1 MNDVGYKG
9 FRQDELEYQYNPRV
23 SVPEFPELAKV
34 RAALSRKVRESAR
47 SWLDL
52 PYGKSPRE
60 KLDIY
65 AADPSTRAP
74 AFAGDSRSGFRPMGV
89 LEGATGSPVGLHK
102 AGGPVFVYLHGGYWR
117 GGSKEDN
124 CNFAPTFTAR
134 GATVVLVEYDLC
146 PQVTVSDIV
155 GETRS
160 AIAWVYRN
168 IAGYGGDPG
177 KICLAGS
184 SAGGQLTAMAL
195 AHDWE
200 KQDLPRDIIKGAL
213 AMSGVYDLDMV
224 MRISVQEEVRLTPEM
239 AQENNPFL
247 HPPMA
252 RCPILIAVGGAEPKG
267 WQQMSEDYFNYC
279 KARGLSVEYLVV
291 PGANHYTVPE
301 ALLNEKSPLTEAML
315 RQMGLSADRQ
325 P

>member
-1 MNDVGYKG
+1 MREIGYKG
-9 FRQDELEYQYNPRV
+9 FRQDELEYQFNPRV
-23 SVPEFPELAKV
+23 SVPEFPELSKV
-34 RAALSRKVRESAR
+34 RAALSRKVRESAK
-47 SWLDL
+47 SWLDV

-74 AFAGDSRSGFRPMGV
+74 AFAGGSRSGFRPMDV
-89 LEGATGSPVGLHK
+89 LEGATGLPVGLHK
-102 AGGPVFVYLHGGYWR
+102 PGGPVFVYLHGGYWR
-117 GGSKEDN
+117 GGNKEDN
-124 CNFAPTFTAR
+124 CNFAPTFTAC

-146 PQVTVSDIV
+146 PQVTVSDIL

-160 AIAWVYRN
+160 AVAWIYRN
-168 IAGYGGDPG
+168 IARYSGDPG
-177 KICLAGS
+177 KIHLAGA
-184 SAGGQLTAMAL
+184 SAGGHLTAMAL
-195 AHDWE
+195 AYDWE

-213 AMSGVYDLDMV
+213 VMSGVYDLDMV

-239 AQENNPFL
+239 ARENDPFL
-247 HPPMA
+247 HPPLA
-252 RCPILIAVGGAEPKG
+252 RCPILVAVGGAEPKG

-301 ALLNEKSPLTEAML
+301 QFLDESSSLTQAALK
-315 RQMGLSADRQ
+315 QMIL
-325 P
+325 

>member
-1 MNDVGYKG
+1 MNEVGYKG
-9 FRQDELEYQYNPRV
+9 FRADELEYQFNPRV
-23 SVPEFPELAKV
+23 SVPEFPELSKV
-34 RAALSRKVRESAR
+34 RAALSRKVRESAK
-47 SWLDL
+47 SWLDV

-65 AADPSTRAP
+65 AADKP
-74 AFAGDSRSGFRPMGV
+74 
-89 LEGATGSPVGLHK
+89 
-102 AGGPVFVYLHGGYWR
+102 GGPVFVYLHGGYWR

-146 PQVTVSDIV
+146 PRVTVSEIV

-160 AIAWVYRN
+160 AVAWIYRN
-168 IAGYGGDPG
+168 IARYRGDPG
-177 KICLAGS
+177 KIHLAGA
-184 SAGGQLTAMAL
+184 SAGGHLTAMAL

-200 KQDLPRDIIKGAL
+200 KQDLPRDIIKGAVV
-213 AMSGVYDLDMV
+213 MSGVYDLDMV

-239 AQENNPFL
+239 ARENNPFL

-252 RCPILIAVGGAEPKG
+252 SCPILVAVGGAEPKG
-267 WQQMSEDYFNYC
+267 WQQMSEDFFNYC
-279 KARGLSVEYLVV
+279 KARGPSVKYLVV

-301 ALLNEKSPLTEAML
+301 QFLDASSSLTQAALKQMML
-315 RQMGLSADRQ
+315 
-325 P
+325 

>member
-1 MNDVGYKG
+1 MC
-9 FRQDELEYQYNPRV
+9 
-23 SVPEFPELAKV
+23 S
-34 RAALSRKVRESAR
+34 S
-47 SWLDL
+47 DL
-52 PYGKSPRE
+52 K
-60 KLDIY
+60 IY
-65 AADPSTRAP
+65 
-74 AFAGDSRSGFRPMGV
+74 
-89 LEGATGSPVGLHK
+89 
-102 AGGPVFVYLHGGYWR
+102 
-117 GGSKEDN
+117 
-124 CNFAPTFTAR
+124 
-134 GATVVLVEYDLC
+134 
-146 PQVTVSDIV
+146 
-155 GETRS
+155 
-160 AIAWVYRN
+160 
-168 IAGYGGDPG
+168 
-177 KICLAGS
+177 LAGS
-184 SAGGQLTAMAL
+184 SAGGHLTAMAL

>member
-1 MNDVGYKG
+1 MNEVGYKG
-9 FRQDELEYQYNPRV
+9 FRADELEYQFNPRV
-23 SVPEFPELAKV
+23 SVPEFPELSKV
-34 RAALSRKVRESAR
+34 RAALSRKVRESAK
-47 SWLDL
+47 SWLDV

-65 AADPSTRAP
+65 AADKP
-74 AFAGDSRSGFRPMGV
+74 
-89 LEGATGSPVGLHK
+89 
-102 AGGPVFVYLHGGYWR
+102 GGPVFVYLHGGYWR

-146 PQVTVSDIV
+146 PRVTVSEIV

-160 AIAWVYRN
+160 AVAWIYRN
-168 IAGYGGDPG
+168 IARYRGDPG
-177 KICLAGS
+177 KIHLAGA
-184 SAGGQLTAMAL
+184 SAGGHLTAMAL

-200 KQDLPRDIIKGAL
+200 KQDLPRDIIKGAVVI
-213 AMSGVYDLDMV
+213 SGVYDLDMV
-224 MRISVQEEVRLTPEM
+224 MRISVQEEVRLTPEI
-239 AQENNPFL
+239 AREDNPFL
-247 HPPMA
+247 HPPLV
-252 RCPILIAVGGAEPKG
+252 RCPILVAIGGAEPKG

-301 ALLNEKSPLTEAML
+301 GLADEKSPLAQAML
-315 RQMGLSADRQ
+315 KQMGLSADRQ

>member
-1 MNDVGYKG
+1 MSEVVYKG
-9 FRQDELEYQYNPRV
+9 FREDELEYQYNPRV
-23 SVPEFPELAKV
+23 SVPEFPELSKA
-34 RAALSRKVRESAR
+34 RAAQARKVRESAK
-47 SWLDL
+47 SWLDV

-60 KLDIY
+60 KADIY
-65 AADPSTRAP
+65 AANKP
-74 AFAGDSRSGFRPMGV
+74 
-89 LEGATGSPVGLHK
+89 
-102 AGGPVFVYLHGGYWR
+102 GGPVFVYLHGGYWR

-124 CNFAPTFTAR
+124 CNFAPTFTKR

-155 GETRS
+155 GEARS
-160 AIAWVYRN
+160 AIAWIYRN

-177 KICLAGS
+177 KIYLAGA
-184 SAGGQLTAMAL
+184 SAGGHLTAMAL
-195 AHDWE
+195 ANDWE
-200 KQDLPRDIIKGAL
+200 KQSLPPNIIKGAL

-239 AQENNPFL
+239 VQENSPFL
-247 HPPMA
+247 QPMMA
-252 RCPILIAVGGAEPKG
+252 GCPILVAVGGAEPKG

-301 ALLNEKSPLTEAML
+301 GLMDEKSPLTQAVL
-315 RQMGLSADRQ
+315 RQMGR
-325 P
+325 

>member
-1 MNDVGYKG
+1 MNEVGYKG
-9 FRQDELEYQYNPRV
+9 FRADELEYQFNPRV
-23 SVPEFPELAKV
+23 SVPEFPELSKV
-34 RAALSRKVRESAR
+34 RAALSRKVRESAK
-47 SWLDL
+47 SWLDV

-65 AADPSTRAP
+65 AADKP
-74 AFAGDSRSGFRPMGV
+74 
-89 LEGATGSPVGLHK
+89 
-102 AGGPVFVYLHGGYWR
+102 GGPVFVYLHGGYWR

-146 PQVTVSDIV
+146 PRVTVSEIV

-160 AIAWVYRN
+160 AVAWIYRN
-168 IAGYGGDPG
+168 IARYRGDPG
-177 KICLAGS
+177 KIHLAGA
-184 SAGGQLTAMAL
+184 SAGGHLTAMAL

-200 KQDLPRDIIKGAL
+200 KQDLPRDIIKGAVVI
-213 AMSGVYDLDMV
+213 SGVYDLDMV

-239 AQENNPFL
+239 ARENNPFL
-247 HPPMA
+247 RPPIA
-252 RCPILIAVGGAEPKG
+252 RCPILVAVGGAEPKG

-279 KARGLSVEYLVV
+279 KARGRSVEFLVV

-301 ALLNEKSPLTEAML
+301 QFLDASSSLTQATLE
-315 RQMGLSADRQ
+315 QMVL
-325 P
+325 

>member
-23 SVPEFPELAKV
+23 SVPEFPELSKT
-34 RAALSRKVRESAR
+34 RAAQARKVRESAK
-47 SWLDL
+47 SWLDV

-65 AADPSTRAP
+65 AAGGP
-74 AFAGDSRSGFRPMGV
+74 
-89 LEGATGSPVGLHK
+89 
-102 AGGPVFVYLHGGYWR
+102 GGPVFVYLHGGYWR

-160 AIAWVYRN
+160 AVAWVYRN
-168 IAGYGGDPG
+168 IASYGGDPG
-177 KICLAGS
+177 KIYLAGA
-184 SAGGQLTAMAL
+184 SAGGHLTAMAL
-195 AHDWE
+195 ANNWE
-200 KQDLPRDIIKGAL
+200 KQALPRDIIKGAL

-239 AQENNPFL
+239 AQKNNPFL

-252 RCPILIAVGGAEPKG
+252 RCPILLAVGDAEPKG

-279 KARGLSVEYLVV
+279 KGRGLSVEYLVV
-291 PGANHYTVPE
+291 PGANHYTVAE
-301 ALLNEKSPLTEAML
+301 QFLDASSSLTQAALKQMML
-315 RQMGLSADRQ
+315 
-325 P
+325 

>member
-1 MNDVGYKG
+1 MSEVVYKG

-34 RAALSRKVRESAR
+34 RAALSRKVRDSAK
-47 SWLDL
+47 SWLDV

-65 AADPSTRAP
+65 AADPSTQAP
-74 AFAGDSRSGFRPMGV
+74 AFAGGSGSGFRPMGV
-89 LEGATGSPVGLHK
+89 LEGATGLPVGLHK
-102 AGGPVFVYLHGGYWR
+102 PGGPVFVYLHGGYWR

-124 CNFAPTFTAR
+124 CNFAPTLTAR

-160 AIAWVYRN
+160 AIAWIYRN
-168 IAGYGGDPG
+168 IARYGGDSG
-177 KICLAGS
+177 KIHLAGA
-184 SAGGQLTAMAL
+184 SAGGHLTAMAL

-239 AQENNPFL
+239 ARENNPFL
-247 HPPMA
+247 HPPMV
-252 RCPILIAVGGAEPKG
+252 RCPILVAVGGAEPKG

-279 KARGLSVEYLVV
+279 KARGLSVEYFVV

-301 ALLNEKSPLTEAML
+301 QFLDASSSLTKAALKQMML
-315 RQMGLSADRQ
+315 
-325 P
+325 

>member
-1 MNDVGYKG
+1 MNEVGYKG
-9 FRQDELEYQYNPRV
+9 FRADELEYQFNPRV
-23 SVPEFPELAKV
+23 SVPEFPELSKV
-34 RAALSRKVRESAR
+34 RAALSRKVRESAK
-47 SWLDL
+47 SWLDV

-65 AADPSTRAP
+65 AADKP
-74 AFAGDSRSGFRPMGV
+74 
-89 LEGATGSPVGLHK
+89 
-102 AGGPVFVYLHGGYWR
+102 GGPVFVYLHGGYWR

-146 PQVTVSDIV
+146 PRVTVSEIV

-160 AIAWVYRN
+160 AVAWIYRN
-168 IAGYGGDPG
+168 IARYRGDPG
-177 KICLAGS
+177 KIHLAGA
-184 SAGGQLTAMAL
+184 SAGGHLTVMAL

-213 AMSGVYDLDMV
+213 VMSGVYDLNMV
-224 MRISVQEEVRLTPEM
+224 MRISVQEEVRLTPEI
-239 AQENNPFL
+239 AREDNPFL
-247 HPPMA
+247 HPPLV
-252 RCPILIAVGGAEPKG
+252 RCPILVAIGGAEPKG

-301 ALLNEKSPLTEAML
+301 GLADEKSPLAQAML
-315 RQMGLSADRQ
+315 KQMGLSADRQ

>member
-1 MNDVGYKG
+1 MSEVGYKG

-23 SVPEFPELAKV
+23 SVPEYPELSKA
-34 RAALSRKVRESAR
+34 RAAQARKVRESAK
-47 SWLDL
+47 SWLDV

-65 AADPSTRAP
+65 AAD
-74 AFAGDSRSGFRPMGV
+74 RP
-89 LEGATGSPVGLHK
+89 
-102 AGGPVFVYLHGGYWR
+102 GGPVFVYLHGGYWR

-134 GATVVLVEYDLC
+134 GATVVIVEYDLC

-160 AIAWVYRN
+160 AVAWLYHN
-168 IAGYGGDPG
+168 IARYGGDPG
-177 KICLAGS
+177 KIYLAGA
-184 SAGGQLTAMAL
+184 SAGGHLTAMAL

-247 HPPMA
+247 HPPLA
-252 RCPILIAVGGAEPKG
+252 RCPILVAVGGAEPKG

-279 KARGLSVEYLVV
+279 KGRGLSVEYLVV

-301 ALLNEKSPLTEAML
+301 QFLDPSSPLTVAAL
-315 RQMGLSADRQ
+315 KQMKL
-325 P
+325 

>member
-1 MNDVGYKG
+1 MTEVGYRG
-9 FRQDELEYQYNPRV
+9 FRQDELEYQFNPRV

-34 RAALSRKVRESAR
+34 RSALSRKVRESAK
-47 SWLDL
+47 SWLDV

-65 AADPSTRAP
+65 AADKP
-74 AFAGDSRSGFRPMGV
+74 
-89 LEGATGSPVGLHK
+89 
-102 AGGPVFVYLHGGYWR
+102 GGPVFVYLHGGYWR

-124 CNFAPTFTAR
+124 CNFAPTLTVR
-134 GATVVLVEYDLC
+134 GATVVLIEYDLC

-168 IAGYGGDPG
+168 IARYGGDPG
-177 KICLAGS
+177 KIHLTGA
-184 SAGGQLTAMAL
+184 SAGGHLTAMAL

-224 MRISVQEEVRLTPEM
+224 MRISVQEEVRLTPELVR
-239 AQENNPFL
+239 ENNPFL
-247 HPPMA
+247 HPPLVH
-252 RCPILIAVGGAEPKG
+252 CPILVAVGGAEPKG
-267 WQQMSEDYFNYC
+267 WQQMSEDYFKYC
-279 KARGLSVEYLVV
+279 KAQGLSVEYLVV

-301 ALLNEKSPLTEAML
+301 QFLDASSSLTQAALKQMML
-315 RQMGLSADRQ
+315 
-325 P
+325 

>member
-1 MNDVGYKG
+1 MTEVGYKG
-9 FRQDELEYQYNPRV
+9 FRQDELEYQFNPRV

-34 RAALSRKVRESAR
+34 RAALSRKVRGSAK
-47 SWLDL
+47 SWLDV

-65 AADPSTRAP
+65 AADKP
-74 AFAGDSRSGFRPMGV
+74 
-89 LEGATGSPVGLHK
+89 
-102 AGGPVFVYLHGGYWR
+102 GGPVFVYLHGGYWR

-124 CNFAPTFTAR
+124 CNFAPTLTAR

-146 PQVTVSDIV
+146 PQVTVSGIV

-160 AIAWVYRN
+160 AIGWIFRN

-177 KICLAGS
+177 KVHLAGA
-184 SAGGQLTAMAL
+184 SAGGHLTAMAL
-195 AHDWE
+195 ANDWG
-200 KQDLPRDIIKGAL
+200 KHDLPRDIIKGAL

-239 AQENNPFL
+239 ARENNPFL
-247 HPPMA
+247 HPPLV
-252 RCPILIAVGGAEPKG
+252 RCPVLVAVGGAEPKG

-301 ALLNEKSPLTEAML
+301 QFLDASSLLTQAALKQMML
-315 RQMGLSADRQ
+315 
-325 P
+325 

>member
-1 MNDVGYKG
+1 MSDVGYKG
-9 FRQDELEYQYNPRV
+9 FRHDELEYQFNPRV
-23 SVPEFPELAKV
+23 SVPEFPEL
-34 RAALSRKVRESAR
+34 SKVRESAK
-47 SWLDL
+47 SWLDV

-65 AADPSTRAP
+65 AAD
-74 AFAGDSRSGFRPMGV
+74 RS
-89 LEGATGSPVGLHK
+89 
-102 AGGPVFVYLHGGYWR
+102 GGPVFVYLHGGYWR

-124 CNFAPTFTAR
+124 CSFAPTFTKR
-134 GATVVLVEYDLC
+134 DVTVVLVEYDLC

-155 GETRS
+155 RETRS
-160 AIAWVYRN
+160 AVEWTYRN
-168 IAGYGGDPG
+168 IARYGGNPG
-177 KICLAGS
+177 NIYLAGS
-184 SAGGQLTAMAL
+184 SAGGHLTAMAL

-252 RCPILIAVGGAEPKG
+252 RCPILVAVGGAEPKG

-291 PGANHYTVPE
+291 TGANHYTVPE
-301 ALLNEKSPLTEAML
+301 GLADEKSPLAQAML
-315 RQMGLSADRQ
+315 KQMGLSADRR

>member
-1 MNDVGYKG
+1 MTEVGYKG
-9 FRQDELEYQYNPRV
+9 FRQDELEYQFNPRV

-34 RAALSRKVRESAR
+34 RAALSRKVRDSAK
-47 SWLDL
+47 SWLDV

-65 AADPSTRAP
+65 AADKP
-74 AFAGDSRSGFRPMGV
+74 
-89 LEGATGSPVGLHK
+89 
-102 AGGPVFVYLHGGYWR
+102 GGPVFVYLHGGYWR

-124 CNFAPTFTAR
+124 CNFAPTLTAR

-146 PQVTVSDIV
+146 PQVTVSGIV

-160 AIAWVYRN
+160 AIAWIFRN

-177 KICLAGS
+177 KIHLAGA
-184 SAGGQLTAMAL
+184 SAGGHLTAMAL
-195 AHDWE
+195 ANDWK

-239 AQENNPFL
+239 ARENNPFL
-247 HPPMA
+247 HPPLV
-252 RCPILIAVGGAEPKG
+252 RCPVLVAVGGAEPKG

-301 ALLNEKSPLTEAML
+301 QFLDASSLLTQAALKQMML
-315 RQMGLSADRQ
+315 
-325 P
+325 

>member
-1 MNDVGYKG
+1 MNEVGYKG

-34 RAALSRKVRESAR
+34 RAAQARKVRESAK
-47 SWLDL
+47 SWLDV

-65 AADPSTRAP
+65 AAA
-74 AFAGDSRSGFRPMGV
+74 RP
-89 LEGATGSPVGLHK
+89 
-102 AGGPVFVYLHGGYWR
+102 GGPVFVYLHGGYWR

-146 PQVTVSDIV
+146 PRVTVSEIV

-160 AIAWVYRN
+160 AVAWIYRN
-168 IAGYGGDPG
+168 IARYRGDPG
-177 KICLAGS
+177 KIHLAGA
-184 SAGGQLTAMAL
+184 SAGGHLTAMAL

-200 KQDLPRDIIKGAL
+200 KQDLPRDIIKGAVVI
-213 AMSGVYDLDMV
+213 SGVYDLDMV

-239 AQENNPFL
+239 ARENNPFL
-247 HPPMA
+247 RPPMA
-252 RCPILIAVGGAEPKG
+252 RCPILVAVGGAEPKG

-279 KARGLSVEYLVV
+279 KARGRSVEFLVV

-301 ALLNEKSPLTEAML
+301 QFLDASSSLTQATLE
-315 RQMGLSADRQ
+315 QMVL
-325 P
+325 

>member
-1 MNDVGYKG
+1 MNDPGYKG

-23 SVPEFPELAKV
+23 SVPEFPELSKLRSAQ
-34 RAALSRKVRESAR
+34 SRKVRESAK
-47 SWLDL
+47 SCLDV
-52 PYGKSPRE
+52 PYGTSSRE

-65 AADPSTRAP
+65 AADKP
-74 AFAGDSRSGFRPMGV
+74 
-89 LEGATGSPVGLHK
+89 
-102 AGGPVFVYLHGGYWR
+102 GGPVFVYLHGGYWR

-134 GATVVLVEYDLC
+134 GATVVIVEYDLC

-160 AIAWVYRN
+160 AIAWIYRN
-168 IAGYGGDPG
+168 IARYGGDPG
-177 KICLAGS
+177 KIHLAGA
-184 SAGGQLTAMAL
+184 SAGGHLTAMAL

-213 AMSGVYDLDMV
+213 VMSGVYDLDMV
-224 MRISVQEEVRLTPEM
+224 MRIGVQEEVRLTPDLVR
-239 AQENNPFL
+239 ENNPFL
-247 HPPMA
+247 HPPMT
-252 RCPILIAVGGAEPKG
+252 RCPILVAVGGAEPKG

-279 KARGLSVEYLVV
+279 KAHGLSVEYLVV

-301 ALLNEKSPLTEAML
+301 QFLDASSSLTQAALKQMML
-315 RQMGLSADRQ
+315 
-325 P
+325 

>member
-1 MNDVGYKG
+1 MSDVGYKG

-74 AFAGDSRSGFRPMGV
+74 AFAGDPRSGFRPKGV
-89 LEGATGSPVGLHK
+89 LESATGLPVGLHK
-102 AGGPVFVYLHGGYWR
+102 PGGPVFVYLHGGYWR

-134 GATVVLVEYDLC
+134 GATVVIVEYDLC

-160 AIAWVYRN
+160 AVAWIYHN
-168 IAGYGGDPG
+168 IARYGGDPE
-177 KICLAGS
+177 KIHLAGV
-184 SAGGQLTAMAL
+184 SAGGHLTAMAL

-200 KQDLPRDIIKGAL
+200 KRDLPRDIIKGAL

-239 AQENNPFL
+239 ARENNPFL
-247 HPPMA
+247 HPPLV
-252 RCPILIAVGGAEPKG
+252 RCPILVAVGGAEPKG

-279 KARGLSVEYLVV
+279 KGRGLSVEYLVL

-301 ALLNEKSPLTEAML
+301 RFLDASSFLTQAALKQMML
-315 RQMGLSADRQ
+315 
-325 P
+325 